1 MTTRIARAVAPFWL
15 AAYAGP
21 AADDLP
27 AQEPVRVS
35 SEVVCGDCVI
45 TIDTLVTLGG
55 LEGEGTEAILPHSNI
70 AIGPG
75 DRILV
80 TEVRIPQIFVFDM
93 AGTFLRTVGRGGEG
107 PGEYFLIFHVN
118 VGPRYIHVFNDRGRT
133 LLNHEFT
140 FVRRDRFPGQPNQS
154 FMLYGEVVAL
164 AGSVPSPDAVGHEL
178 HLLAPSG
185 ELKSYGATDSP
196 YRTSAATAHY
206 LTGGGTSLWTVA
218 QESTR
223 LTRWDLLPTPA
234 VGRIWDRTVE
244 EWDRHDRGP
253 TGFAYPR
260 PINTGAML
268 DEDGLWII
276 WRTPDPDWEGVP
288 SEESRPVTGPPQ
300 VMWDTWL
307 ELIDPATGKTLARHY
322 DKGVFQSFVRG
333 SQSRYFYSYHETDA
347 GVPYIHLLE
356 PRLSRGASGRR

>member
-1 MTTRIARAVAPFWL
+1 MTRIARAVAPFWL
-15 AAYAGP
+15 AAYASP

-55 LEGEGTEAILPHSNI
+55 LEGEGMESILPHSSI

-75 DRILV
+75 GRILV
-80 TEVRIPQIFVFDM
+80 TEVRMPQIFVFDM
-93 AGTFLRTVGRGGEG
+93 AGAFLRTVGRGGEG
-107 PGEYFLIFHVN
+107 PGEYFFIYHVN
-118 VGPRYIHVFNDRGRT
+118 VGPRYIHVFDDRGRT
-133 LLNHEFT
+133 LLDHDFT
-140 FVRRDRFPGQPNQS
+140 FVRRDRFPGQFNQS
-154 FMLYGEVVAL
+154 FMMDGEVVAL
-164 AGSVPSPDAVGHEL
+164 AGSVPAPDAVGHEL

-185 ELKSYGATDSP
+185 ELESHGAADSA
-196 YRTSAATAHY
+196 YRAWATTTHY
-206 LTGGGTSLWTVA
+206 LTGGGRSLWTVA

-223 LTRWDLLPTPA
+223 VTRWDLLPTPA

-253 TGFAYPR
+253 RGFASPR
-260 PINTGAML
+260 PITTGTML

-288 SEESRPVTGPPQ
+288 SEENRPVTGPRHL
-300 VMWDTWL
+300 MWDSWL
-307 ELIDPATGKTLARHY
+307 ELIDPATGKTLAKHY
-322 DKGVFQSFVRG
+322 DKGLFKTFVHG

-356 PRLSRGASGRR
+356 AYLSRRAGGRR